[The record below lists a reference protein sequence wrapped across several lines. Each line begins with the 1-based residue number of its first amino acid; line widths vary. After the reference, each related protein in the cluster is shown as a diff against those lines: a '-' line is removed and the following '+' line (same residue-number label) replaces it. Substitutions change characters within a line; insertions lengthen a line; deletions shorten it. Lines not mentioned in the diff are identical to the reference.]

1 MQCLHPPKPQ
11 TCYVV
16 RQLIEGLQ
24 RLENRKVIMHRVSR
38 MRFYNCVL
46 RLQNADL
53 LMPVLAY
60 TFSAEIP
67 RRRVSSTMNEANEG
81 LTSNNLFLAIFLV
94 NLTLIILIIL
104 KIVPN
109 MFGTAFFD
117 FYSIFSIFAPENHF

>member
-1 MQCLHPPKPQ
+1 
-11 TCYVV
+11 
-16 RQLIEGLQ
+16 
-24 RLENRKVIMHRVSR
+24 
-38 MRFYNCVL
+38 
-46 RLQNADL
+46 
-53 LMPVLAY
+53 MPVLAY